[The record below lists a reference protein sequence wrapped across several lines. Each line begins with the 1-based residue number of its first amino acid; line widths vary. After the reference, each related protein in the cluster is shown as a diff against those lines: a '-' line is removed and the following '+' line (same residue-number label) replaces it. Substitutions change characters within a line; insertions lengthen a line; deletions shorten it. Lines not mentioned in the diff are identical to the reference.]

1 MPVRPAAR
9 SAWQYDDRYAGGFM
23 RHEWIFEV
31 LRDMK
36 AYALANGLP
45 ALALKAEEALR
56 VARAEIAGG
65 GKPADPP
72 GEVEGGGFPP
82 IGRPH

>member
-1 MPVRPAAR
+1 MF
-9 SAWQYDDRYAGGFM
+9 DDWYSGGLM

-56 VARAEIAGG
+56 VARAEVSGAS
-65 GKPADPP
+65 KPVDAAVEP
-72 GEVEGGGFPP
+72 EGGGFPP
-82 IGRPH
+82 MGRPH